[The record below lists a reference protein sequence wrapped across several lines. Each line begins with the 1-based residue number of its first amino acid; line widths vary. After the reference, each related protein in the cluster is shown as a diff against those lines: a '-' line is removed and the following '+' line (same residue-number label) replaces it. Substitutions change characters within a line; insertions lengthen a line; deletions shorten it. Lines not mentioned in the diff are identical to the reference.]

1 MSVDSNQKAQHSFFM
16 DIIFIYELKIETL
29 IGIYEWEK
37 KLPQTIQLDL
47 ELGVPEAGITR
58 AGKSGNVA
66 DTIDYSEVVARIEQ
80 LFRERH
86 FPLLETA
93 GETIV
98 AMLMTEFKTS
108 WVKLSIAKL
117 NALRNV
123 KRLGITIERGKKN

>member
-1 MSVDSNQKAQHSFFM
+1 M
-16 DIIFIYELKIETL
+16 DIIFIHELKIETL

-47 ELGVPEAGITR
+47 ELGVPGSDITR
-58 AGKSGNVA
+58 ASKSGNVA
-66 DTIDYSEVVARIEQ
+66 DTIDYSEVVVRIEQ

-93 GETIV
+93 GETIA
-98 AMLMTEFKTS
+98 AMLMTEFKTP

-123 KRLGITIERGKKN
+123 KRLGITIERGKTT